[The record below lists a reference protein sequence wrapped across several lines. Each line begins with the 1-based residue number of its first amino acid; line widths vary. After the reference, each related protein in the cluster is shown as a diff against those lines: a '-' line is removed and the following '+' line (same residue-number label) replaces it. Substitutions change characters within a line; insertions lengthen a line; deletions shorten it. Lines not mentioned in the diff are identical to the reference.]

1 MHTVSFPFSK
11 LFCIVFSVLVWSS
24 EQCILSDDSH
34 LHKSTSKFAI
44 SSLNLF
50 SVSRGPAFPA
60 QLWAGHWHPDR
71 YVLPQRAQACQQAFS
86 LTQLRSATVCDS
98 TWQINKYSLN
108 RGTYETQHSKLSHV
122 FCAHTHFSC
131 SIILYILSSKGGTM
145 STEKHS
151 PGSCAPPTLVALSW
165 CPSSTITAAAFIQPS
180 SLLME
185 RTLRHLPG
193 FTASAHTLR
202 LASQNCQYI
211 WGTHSNLQRRK

>member
-24 EQCILSDDSH
+24 EECTLSDDSH
-34 LHKSTSKFAI
+34 LHKSTSKFTI

-122 FCAHTHFSC
+122 FCAHTHTSLALLFFTSFLLRVEPC
-131 SIILYILSSKGGTM
+131 PLRNTALEAVHPQHWLHFLGV
-145 STEKHS
+145 
-151 PGSCAPPTLVALSW
+151 PP
-165 CPSSTITAAAFIQPS
+165 PP
-180 SLLME
+180 SLL
-185 RTLRHLPG
+185 LPSFSLHHFSWKG
-193 FTASAHTLR
+193 H
-202 LASQNCQYI
+202 
-211 WGTHSNLQRRK
+211 